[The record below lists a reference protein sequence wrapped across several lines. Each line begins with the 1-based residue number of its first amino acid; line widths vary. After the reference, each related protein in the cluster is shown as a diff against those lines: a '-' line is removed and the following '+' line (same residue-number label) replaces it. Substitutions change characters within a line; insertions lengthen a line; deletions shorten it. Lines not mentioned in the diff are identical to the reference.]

1 MSTATTVFSADVLKI
16 DAPSISASI
25 ECQIRDIVLQRLHRK
40 GVVVAISGGIDSS
53 VVAALCLRALGPAR
67 VLGLMLPE
75 ADSSP
80 DSLHL
85 AHLLA
90 QSLGIRTHIEDIAG
104 ILTAAGCYQRR
115 DDAIR
120 TVIPQY
126 TAAYKCKIVLP
137 DQLNGSAYP
146 IFSVV
151 VQSPLG
157 ERTKARLT
165 LDSYLGVMAAT
176 NFKQRTRKMMEY
188 YYADRFHYAVAGT
201 PNRLEF
207 DQGFFVKNGDG
218 AADLKPIAH
227 LYKTQVYQLAAYLG
241 IPEEIQKRP
250 PTTDTY
256 SLDQSQEEFYFP
268 LPYARMDLCLYARN
282 HHLRPEEVAPVIGL
296 TAQQVARVY
305 RVIDATRSAT
315 RYLHRRPVLCENVP
329 EILQDVLQDV
339 PVCRHAPPVE
349 LRRGANC
356 PPSSATESRVSK
368 TREDFV
374 SARLK
379 VRLSRKRRV

>member
-1 MSTATTVFSADVLKI
+1 MSMTTAVFSADVLSI
-16 DAPSISASI
+16 DAAAVSASI
-25 ECQIRDIVLQRLHRK
+25 ENEIRDIVLQRLNRK
-40 GVVVAISGGIDSS
+40 GVIVAISGGIDSS
-53 VVAALCLRALGPAR
+53 VVAALCLKALGSAR

-80 DSLHL
+80 DSLHF
-85 AHLLA
+85 ANLLA
-90 QSLGIRTHIEDIAG
+90 QSLGLRTQVEDIAA

-120 TVIPQY
+120 KVIPQY
-126 TAAYKCKIVLP
+126 TEGYKCKIVLP

-151 VQSPLG
+151 VESPQG

-165 LDSYLGVMAAT
+165 MDSYFGVVAAT

-188 YYADRFHYAVAGT
+188 YYADRHNYAVAGT
-201 PNRLEF
+201 PNRLEY

-241 IPEEIQKRP
+241 IPQEIQKRP

-268 LPYARMDLCLYARN
+268 LPYDRMDLCLYAKN
-282 HHLRPEEVAPVIGL
+282 HSLQPQEVAPVVEL

-305 RVIDATRSAT
+305 RVIDATRNAT
-315 RYLHRRPVLCENVP
+315 SYVHHPPVLCENVL
-329 EILQDVLQDV
+329 EVQS
-339 PVCRHAPPVE
+339 
-349 LRRGANC
+349 N
-356 PPSSATESRVSK
+356 
-368 TREDFV
+368 
-374 SARLK
+374 ARA
-379 VRLSRKRRV
+379 

>member
-1 MSTATTVFSADVLKI
+1 MTTAVFSADVLSI
-16 DAPSISASI
+16 DAAAVSAGI
-25 ECQIRDIVLQRLHRK
+25 ENEIRDIVLQRLNRK
-40 GVVVAISGGIDSS
+40 GVIVAISGGIDSS
-53 VVAALCLRALGPAR
+53 VVAALCLKALGSAR

-80 DSLHL
+80 DSLHF
-85 AHLLA
+85 ANLLA
-90 QSLGIRTHIEDIAG
+90 QSLGLRTQVEDIAA

-120 TVIPQY
+120 KVIPQY
-126 TAAYKCKIVLP
+126 TEGYKCKIVLP

-151 VQSPLG
+151 VESPQG
-157 ERTKARLT
+157 ERTKTRLT
-165 LDSYLGVMAAT
+165 LDSYLGVVAAT

-188 YYADRFHYAVAGT
+188 YYADRYNYAVAGT
-201 PNRLEF
+201 PNRLEY

-241 IPEEIQKRP
+241 IPQEIQKRP

-268 LPYARMDLCLYARN
+268 LPYERMDLCLFAKN
-282 HHLRPEEVAPVIGL
+282 HGLQPQEVAPVVEL
-296 TAQQVARVY
+296 TAEQVARVY
-305 RVIDATRSAT
+305 RVIDATRNAT
-315 RYLHRRPVLCENVP
+315 SYLHHPPVLCENVL
-329 EILQDVLQDV
+329 EVQS
-339 PVCRHAPPVE
+339 
-349 LRRGANC
+349 N
-356 PPSSATESRVSK
+356 
-368 TREDFV
+368 
-374 SARLK
+374 ARA
-379 VRLSRKRRV
+379 